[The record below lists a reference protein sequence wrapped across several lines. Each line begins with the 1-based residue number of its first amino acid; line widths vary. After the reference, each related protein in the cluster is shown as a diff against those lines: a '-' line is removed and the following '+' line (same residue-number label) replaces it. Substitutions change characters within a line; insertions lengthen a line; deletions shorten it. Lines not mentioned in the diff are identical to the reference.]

1 MRGRFTRISLC
12 VLTAG
17 ALSAAVLCMDAGD
30 ARAAWTLVY
39 SQNWAQGTG
48 RWSTAQSSLPGKRRP
63 TRIAIGH
70 PLAPAAIYFTGHC
83 GWGMHAKPIPSRAKM
98 KVVTRFYAEGSQRNA
113 LSVNIR
119 NAGGSMV
126 YKYGLGGSNT
136 IIANCQPVGAGEDQ
150 PVGLRGLKYR
160 TEVPYDLTSYY
171 DGRAYYVGLKNC
183 LTGEERWSGRRNH
196 LKGGGTPAR
205 IDIDQEGGRG
215 PVALGKVEVWL
226 DL

>member
-1 MRGRFTRISLC
+1 MRGKFARLSL
-12 VLTAG
+12 VLMSVAM
-17 ALSAAVLCMDAGD
+17 LCMMDVGETA
-30 ARAAWTLVY
+30 AAWTLVY
-39 SQNWAQGTG
+39 SQDWSQGTG
-48 RWSTAQSSLPGKRRP
+48 GWSTAQSSLPGKRYP
-63 TRIAIGH
+63 KRIGIGH

-119 NAGGSMV
+119 NAGGTLV

-136 IIANCQPVGAGEDQ
+136 IIANCQGSIDQ
-150 PVGLRGLKYR
+150 PVGLKGLKYK
-160 TEVPYDLTSYY
+160 TDVPYDLTSYY
-171 DGRAYYVGLKNC
+171 DGRAFYVGLKNC
-183 LTGEERWSGRRNH
+183 FTGQERWSGRRNN